1 MDRVQYCALQF
12 RNARSTHWFDPLS
25 PRRPWLERIA
35 KVLGLAG
42 YLPIFE
48 LHYAHRV
55 GRLPVVRKDE
65 FSDPKVGNTQYPP
78 YSEALF
84 VWLRETRCLNVAP
97 TADALSRL
105 RILEDCVL
113 SINLV
118 LLVEVIFVRG
128 SPVSIQRCANILV
141 LHRSPLSHFW
151 IHRPIAPLTTPLDVP
166 LRRVSPAAGA
176 AQFLVNWLSRATRSC
191 GSFTLLMR
199 YSNSWPLCGSC
210 LVTS

>member
-1 MDRVQYCALQF
+1 MPRFTQRYALRSMPSAELIGHRRSS
-12 RNARSTHWFDPLS
+12 RNARSTHRFDPLS

-55 GRLPVVRKDE
+55 RRLPIVSEDE
-65 FSDPKVGNTQYPP
+65 FSDPQVGSTEDPP

-105 RILEDCVL
+105 RILEDCIL

-118 LLVEVIFVRG
+118 LLVEVICVRG

-141 LHRSPLSHFW
+141 FHRSPPRGSDTDKNR
-151 IHRPIAPLTTPLDVP
+151 HRIAIIRT
-166 LRRVSPAAGA
+166 
-176 AQFLVNWLSRATRSC
+176 SRPR
-191 GSFTLLMR
+191 L
-199 YSNSWPLCGSC
+199 
-210 LVTS
+210 

>member
-1 MDRVQYCALQF
+1 MDRVQYCALPF
-12 RNARSTHWFDPLS
+12 RNARSTHRFDPLS
-25 PRRPWLERIA
+25 PRRPWLEWIA

-55 GRLPVVRKDE
+55 RRLPIVSKDE
-65 FSDPKVGNTQYPP
+65 FSHPQVGNTQYPP

-105 RILEDCVL
+105 RILEDCIL

-118 LLVEVIFVRG
+118 LLVEVICVRG

-141 LHRSPLSHFW
+141 FHRSPLSHFPM
-151 IHRPIAPLTTPLDVP
+151 HRPIPARAQHRNRSGCPLCPESGQS
-166 LRRVSPAAGA
+166 RRHD
-176 AQFLVNWLSRATRSC
+176 TRSA
-191 GSFTLLMR
+191 
-199 YSNSWPLCGSC
+199 
-210 LVTS
+210 

>member
-1 MDRVQYCALQF
+1 MLASFSKIRPRSS
-12 RNARSTHWFDPLS
+12 RNARSTHRFDPLS

-42 YLPIFE
+42 YLPIIE

-55 GRLPVVRKDE
+55 RRPPIVSKDE
-65 FSDPKVGNTQYPP
+65 FSDPQVGSTEYPP

-105 RILEDCVL
+105 RILKDCIL

-118 LLVEVIFVRG
+118 LLVEVICVRG

-141 LHRSPLSHFW
+141 FHRSPLSHFPNT
-151 IHRPIAPLTTPLDVP
+151 RIA
-166 LRRVSPAAGA
+166 AAA
-176 AQFLVNWLSRATRSC
+176 AAPR
-191 GSFTLLMR
+191 
-199 YSNSWPLCGSC
+199 
-210 LVTS
+210 